1 MSKRSKSLP
10 PAMMSIEDAEQ
21 LYELLR
27 GLSPREQ
34 AIIRPVLERD
44 LEFQRREKARVR
56 QLRSYVEMSEMQQH
70 IGQVVRKTPG
80 YPLMQSMSS
89 DSMIS
94 LGSIRGRPT
103 IAKPAQPPSGRVCY
117 HCHVRLGFLFNAG
130 TRCSKCS
137 RLLCTTCRR
146 GTHRSK
152 WLCQSC
158 YTERELR
165 AASGEWVGSGD
176 AGEVS
181 EVLLSQ
187 MRRAAAEKEKQEEQ
201 KNSIVHVTVRA
212 PMLSRRQLTLP
223 TITTPSLLAVPSE
236 SDMKTMD
243 RKVDL
248 LDSVNVIGPTPP
260 PSATPHGLH
269 PREAVGSPAPRP
281 ATPMAPSSAAA
292 SPIPAPRSH
301 VSSPM
306 SARSPTSMIPRRTTG
321 IPTDHLL
328 RPVDSRQMSGRRQ
341 IPPADDGGSNS
352 TEKSQPPVGHHWT
365 STTRAPSTVHPQ
377 QNQAVQERASQPPQ
391 IATGNETTKSH
402 MSTSISDSGGWQ
414 HCHGKPSSIKRA
426 SQMKTSATNWEGM
439 GQHRPSDDHSFRRSR
454 FRSQDASSSMSSSK
468 GDRLDVSSC
477 DSRRSSGVSLPT
489 RSVSQH
495 TCLYKG
501 DSLHPT
507 SSRDSLSVA
516 SIGTE
521 ASIDGCAKS
530 SVASQASCGPASCA
544 GEVQLIIS
552 YDLRSETIN
561 VHVMQCRSLPHFGS
575 HRPNPYIKVALI
587 TKDPT
592 AAPVFK
598 QKTIPRKADIN
609 PVFDQVLK
617 FSRITK
623 SEAEQYRFS
632 VSVWHKDLLSQNS
645 LIGETTIPLRNHD
658 WDCTSPVWYRLEA
671 RSVGRPSRSM
681 SLDNGNGCDTLLLQG
696 VRFSETS
703 PTPAAHRHALLV
715 ASAKLYFNEKQMER
729 RRSETQRRDQIEN
742 QWNWSTTFPRQNLND
757 LHLKSLKLKIKQQT
771 GPFGYRTLGQ
781 VVLNSYAH
789 RRGRNPL
796 QACSCVCCT
805 TWMKLIDN
813 NTVPIEAELPL
824 TIVNR

>member
-243 RKVDL
+243 RKGEPDRFWGGSPSPRTPRKSVDL

-341 IPPADDGGSNS
+341 IPPADD
-352 TEKSQPPVGHHWT
+352 
-365 STTRAPSTVHPQ
+365 APSTVHPQ

-402 MSTSISDSGGWQ
+402 MST
-414 HCHGKPSSIKRA
+414 
-426 SQMKTSATNWEGM
+426 
-439 GQHRPSDDHSFRRSR
+439 
-454 FRSQDASSSMSSSK
+454 

-681 SLDNGNGCDTLLLQG
+681 SLDNGNGCDTRSFDVLSVGQRASDRSALSATTRRALFRNVSNTSSTSSRSSRG
-696 VRFSETS
+696 VRKAVFQRKADGAEEERDATS
-703 PTPAAHRHALLV
+703 
-715 ASAKLYFNEKQMER
+715 
-729 RRSETQRRDQIEN
+729 RSNRKPVELEHNVSKAEPQRSPSKKPEVEDQATD
-742 QWNWSTTFPRQNLND
+742 W
-757 LHLKSLKLKIKQQT
+757 
-771 GPFGYRTLGQ
+771 
-781 VVLNSYAH
+781 
-789 RRGRNPL
+789 
-796 QACSCVCCT
+796 
-805 TWMKLIDN
+805 
-813 NTVPIEAELPL
+813 
-824 TIVNR
+824 TIWV